1 MESTVPV
8 ALTVEQI
15 AFIRESLKHSARQF
29 REYSY
34 AGQDPQ
40 WVAKHRQEQEA
51 MLDSIRA
58 ALSAATGE

>member
-1 MESTVPV
+1 MDSTLSV
-8 ALTVEQI
+8 ALTAAQI
-15 AFIRESLKHSARQF
+15 AFIRESLKYSAKQLRD
-29 REYSY
+29 YSY

-58 ALSAATGE
+58 ALSAATGK